1 MILPLSG
8 EMRDNVAMPPI
19 SPEQLDAL
27 PPEIRAVV
35 QALIDHYEGRLG
47 VLRAENEVLRTEVAR
62 TKAELAAGQKNS
74 RNSSKPP
81 STEHPHAK
89 PLPPAKP
96 QSQRPRGGQPGHE
109 KHERALIPAEECS
122 AICDHRPKKCR
133 GYGGRLSGTDPVPL
147 RHQVWELPE

>member
-1 MILPLSG
+1 
-8 EMRDNVAMPPI
+8 MRDNVAMPPI
-19 SPEQLDAL
+19 TPEQLAAI

-47 VLRAENEVLRTEVAR
+47 VLRAENEALRTE
-62 TKAELAAGQKNS
+62 LAQAQKNS

-89 PLPPAKP
+89 SLPPSKP

-109 KHERALIPAEECS
+109 KHERAL
-122 AICDHRPKKCR
+122 
-133 GYGGRLSGTDPVPL
+133 
-147 RHQVWELPE
+147 